1 MSGRVVALH
10 GFLGR
15 GADWQAVRAASTARL
30 DWICPDLF
38 APGSSGASWSRPAS
52 EPAWLL
58 GYSYGARRALQLLAD
73 EPSRWHGAVLVSV
86 NPGNFMTEA
95 QRAERKR
102 ADRDWAAAFRSE
114 DWSGLLAR
122 WNAQQVF
129 AGSGEPRRVEADFDR
144 AKLADALEN
153 FSVADQFV
161 DQAKLTGRLV
171 WLAGGGDAKFVRL
184 LESMRD
190 TGFPGTFSVV
200 PDAGHRLL
208 PDAPRA
214 VAEALDRLT
223 S

>member
-10 GFLGR
+10 GFLGC

-38 APGSSGASWSRPAS
+38 ARHSSEAPWLLPAG

-73 EPSRWHGAVLVSV
+73 EPSRWRGAVLVSV
-86 NPGNFMTEA
+86 NPGNFMTDA
-95 QRAERKR
+95 QRAERKQ
-102 ADRDWAAAFRSE
+102 ADRDWAAAFRHE
-114 DWSGLLAR
+114 DWSRLLAR
-122 WNAQQVF
+122 WNAQGVF
-129 AGSGEPRRVEADFDR
+129 AGSAGPRRVEADFDR
-144 AKLADALEN
+144 TKLADALEN

-171 WLAGGGDAKFVRL
+171 WMAGGGDSKFVRL

-200 PDAGHRLL
+200 AAAGHRLL
-208 PDAPRA
+208 HDAPGA

-223 S
+223 A